1 MISKHLA
8 FVKETYRQHLWF
20 TVKISA
26 QLFVLS
32 IILLIHGILPWFL
45 TGRTSDGIK
54 YIESKLKER

>member
-1 MISKHLA
+1 MFCNHLA

-20 TVKISA
+20 TVKVSA
-26 QLFVLS
+26 QLLVLS
-32 IILLIHGILPWFL
+32 VILLIHGILPWFL